1 MKEKF
6 AQSVQKHK
14 DLSSISTQRLKEK
27 GHLMKERQKLE
38 MDNWKPTFQTENI
51 DSFWRLRNLHMQPN
65 KQQTSKTSFIKKHL
79 FRTDKN
85 QEILFTKAARFCFA
99 YIIYS

>member
-1 MKEKF
+1 
-6 AQSVQKHK
+6 
-14 DLSSISTQRLKEK
+14 
-27 GHLMKERQKLE
+27 
-38 MDNWKPTFQTENI
+38 
-51 DSFWRLRNLHMQPN
+51 MQPN